1 MTRTVAVSSILWSF
15 LTIACAP
22 SQRPE
27 VEAPVDASPAAE
39 PVATPSAAP
48 SAEASPAEAAPMRT
62 ALRHPGAPRTRSSG
76 EIVGPEAP
84 VAPPI
89 GQFAS
94 PCADRKV
101 GESWDSDGATCM
113 CEPGGQ
119 VRCSR
124 WTKQHG
130 KIE

>member
-1 MTRTVAVSSILWSF
+1 MPRILVLSSALGS
-15 LTIACAP
+15 LLAIACAP

-27 VEAPVDASPAAE
+27 VEAPVDASPAAA
-39 PVATPSAAP
+39 PMLAP
-48 SAEASPAEAAPMRT
+48 SASPSAQAPTEAAPLHSS
-62 ALRHPGAPRTRSSG
+62 LRHPGAPRTRSSG

-84 VAPPI
+84 VVPPT

-94 PCADRKV
+94 PCADRKA

-124 WTKQHG
+124 WTKGRGTSQ
-130 KIE
+130 